1 LTKITVKICLS
12 FKDQDSLTNTRID
25 IVKIKIY
32 LPLLCAVALLAA
44 CDNDP
49 VSETAIIA
57 EAGYSDVASATLKVG
72 LPAPDFSLQS
82 LNDDWVKLSQLRGN
96 KVLMIFY
103 RGHWCPFCVGHLQ
116 DIQIMLPEL
125 EKRGYQVLAISPDD
139 ATGMQ
144 KMAERMDRPYQFLS
158 DADLAVTDLY
168 GIRKDEELP
177 HPAMILLDDQ
187 GIVQWFYIGE
197 DYKTRPSATQLQQVL
212 DRLDSQ

>member
-1 LTKITVKICLS
+1 V
-12 FKDQDSLTNTRID
+12 N
-25 IVKIKIY
+25 IKTY
-32 LPLLCAVALLAA
+32 LPMLCALVLLAA

-49 VSETAIIA
+49 VTSEAISSEIGFTDIA
-57 EAGYSDVASATLKVG
+57 GVKLETGK
-72 LPAPDFSLQS
+72 PAPDFSLLS
-82 LNDDWVKLSQLRGN
+82 LNGDWVKLSQLRGN

-125 EKRGYQVLAISPDD
+125 EKRGYRVLAVSPDD

-144 KMAERMDRPYQFLS
+144 KMADRMDRPYQFLS
-158 DADLAVTDLY
+158 DVDLAVTDLY

-212 DRLDSQ
+212 DRLDAQ

>member
-1 LTKITVKICLS
+1 MTKKNC
-12 FKDQDSLTNTRID
+12 
-25 IVKIKIY
+25 
-32 LPLLCAVALLAA
+32 LPLLCAIALLAA

-49 VSETAIIA
+49 VIDKAITSET
-57 EAGYSDVASATLKVG
+57 GFTDVACVKLETGKL
-72 LPAPDFSLQS
+72 APDFSLQS
-82 LNDDWVKLSQLRGN
+82 LNGDWVKLSQLRGD
-96 KVLMIFY
+96 KILMIFY

-125 EKRGYQVLAISPDD
+125 EKRGYQVLAVSPDD

-144 KMAERMDRPYQFLS
+144 KMADRMDRPYQFLS
-158 DADLAVTDLY
+158 DVDLAVTDLY

-197 DYKTRPSATQLQQVL
+197 DYKTRPSATQLRQVL
-212 DRLDSQ
+212 DRLDS